1 MKNVRKKLKKTQ
13 NGEIVCR
20 CEQVSKAEIIEA
32 IHNPLGVCTVA
43 GIKLRTRAMMGRCQG
58 GYCQMRLVKL
68 IQEETGMGERE
79 IVYEREGSYMFV
91 GKERM

>member
-1 MKNVRKKLKKTQ
+1 
-13 NGEIVCR
+13 
-20 CEQVSKAEIIEA
+20 
-32 IHNPLGVCTVA
+32 
-43 GIKLRTRAMMGRCQG
+43 MMGRCQG

-91 GKERM
+91 GKVRM